1 MQTYFNTH
9 LKPYFPLTQEIHDL
23 LTSSLKACKIRIF
36 QGQLKSL
43 HSHHNKQQDSISKSL
58 QQDPTRKDPS
68 ELYLDDLVKKQFLL
82 RLNHEKKERKLRAK
96 AELEERNKKIE
107 EELEKQK
114 NLEIQAKE
122 KQKEDKIRMI
132 LERQE
137 KLSTEK
143 KERFEIIEKSNKELR
158 KVASVKPLFKEIEE
172 RFQHSFELPELEN
185 RKKELAKKRQ
195 IFAPMNLKDIFDH
208 TKYYEEHLDLMSGRR
223 KQRILENQREQL
235 VNLSCNN
242 LYRAK
247 IFDLAQES
255 DREKN
260 EIIQMKQLQKKVL
273 TEKSKRY
280 GELVKELFKPVI
292 RINKSVEKPVAVET
306 PAKLVHVM
314 PPRKV
319 SLRKSVKDPPEKNST
334 STRTKST
341 KVGINR
347 LHRIPSIE
355 EKKPEIFDYLAEQRK
370 LRQENKQIKVRGWK
384 DIGDQGL
391 KPEQKLEKIRSQ
403 VHLLE
408 NQAKSYE
415 MLKSNDIY
423 ASQYLNQSYVEAI
436 RAKLAYLNELSNL

>member
-1 MQTYFNTH
+1 M
-9 LKPYFPLTQEIHDL
+9 
-23 LTSSLKACKIRIF
+23 
-36 QGQLKSL
+36 
-43 HSHHNKQQDSISKSL
+43 SKSPSH
-58 QQDPTRKDPS
+58 QDQNPRDPN

-82 RLNHEKKERKLRAK
+82 RLKQEKKERKLRVK
-96 AELEERNKKIE
+96 AELEERNKRIE
-107 EELEKQK
+107 EEIEKQK
-114 NLEIQAKE
+114 ILEIQAKE
-122 KQKEDKIRMI
+122 KQKEEKIRMI

-137 KLSTEK
+137 KLLAEK
-143 KERFEIIEKSNKELR
+143 KERLEIIEKSNKELR

-172 RFQHSFELPELEN
+172 RFQNSFELPELEN

-208 TKYYEEHLDLMSGRR
+208 TKYYEEHLGLMSSRR
-223 KQRILENQREQL
+223 KQRILENQRDQL

-242 LYRAK
+242 LYKAK
-247 IFDLAQES
+247 IFEIAQES

-260 EIIQMKQLQKKVL
+260 EIIQKKQLQKKVL

-280 GELVKELFKPVI
+280 GELVKELFKPMV
-292 RINKSVEKPVAVET
+292 RINKSIEKTVVEET
-306 PAKLVHVM
+306 PVKLVEVV

-319 SLRKSVKDPPEKNST
+319 SLRKSVKELPEKNSS

-347 LHRIPSIE
+347 LRRVPSIE
-355 EKKPEIFDYLAEQRK
+355 EKKPEIFDYLAEKRK

-384 DIGDQGL
+384 DIEDPSL

-415 MLKSNDIY
+415 MLNGNDIY
-423 ASQYLNQSYVEAI
+423 SSQYLNQSYVEAI